1 MSSQHE
7 RGRDEDLERCDRL
20 EAEELKR
27 GRIRGRG
34 NNSGKV
40 AVNR

>member
-1 MSSQHE
+1 MKAGEMKTPSE
-7 RGRDEDLERCDRL
+7 KCDRL